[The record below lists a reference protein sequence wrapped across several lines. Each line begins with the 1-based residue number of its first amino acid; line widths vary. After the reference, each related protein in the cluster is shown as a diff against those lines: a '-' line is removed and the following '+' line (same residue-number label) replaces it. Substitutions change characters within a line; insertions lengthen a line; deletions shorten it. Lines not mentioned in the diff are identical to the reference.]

1 VAAVTSPQLS
11 VVVASHDR
19 PIRLRWLLN
28 ALAEQT
34 LDRGL
39 WEVVVGHDSKGPE
52 TEELLVSHPLTDA
65 GVLRW
70 RQLEPG
76 YGKAG
81 AHRNAALE
89 LARAPVVV
97 FTDDDCRPPP
107 DWLEKIVAAVGRYP
121 HAIVQGPVL
130 PDPDEWAM
138 LRSPHPRTQRFTDVP
153 RASAECANIAYPREI
168 VDRVGGFDE
177 MLDTAEDTDLN
188 LRARAAGAS
197 YVGDLRT
204 LTYHAVA
211 EGSLLDRIRDA
222 RRWEG
227 LPQLLARHPDI
238 RRQYTLGIVWR
249 PSHLWLPV
257 ALLGLLRGRRN
268 PRWSMLALPWLSY
281 PFRAANHGTD
291 VRGRLRTV
299 LELPG
304 LAAIDIAEIAVL
316 ARGSIRWRSF
326 LL

>member
-1 VAAVTSPQLS
+1 VGAVAAPELS

-19 PIRLRWLLN
+19 PLRLRWLLN
-28 ALAEQT
+28 ALADQT
-34 LDRGL
+34 LDRAL

-52 TEELLVSHPLTDA
+52 TEELLAGHPLTDA
-65 GVLRW
+65 GILRW
-70 RQLEPG
+70 RRLEPG
-76 YGKAG
+76 HGKAG

-89 LARAPVVV
+89 LVRAPVVV
-97 FTDDDCRPPP
+97 FTDDDCRPPRA
-107 DWLEKIVAAVGRYP
+107 WLENVLAAVHSHPG
-121 HAIVQGPVL
+121 AIVQGPVL

-177 MLDTAEDTDLN
+177 MLATAEDTDLN

-204 LTYHAVA
+204 LTYHAVE
-211 EGSLLDRIRDA
+211 EGSLLDRIRDT

-227 LPQLLARHPDI
+227 LPQLLARYPDL
-238 RRQYTLGIVWR
+238 RRQYTLRIFWR

-257 ALLGLLRGRRN
+257 ALLGLLLGRRN
-268 PRWSMLALPWLSY
+268 PRWSVLALPWLSY

-291 VRGRLRTV
+291 IRGRLRTV
-299 LELPG
+299 MELPG
-304 LAAIDIAEIAVL
+304 LAAIDIAEMVVL
-316 ARGSIRWRSF
+316 GRGSVRWRS
-326 LL
+326 LLL